1 MGAYAPSF
9 LPIQMK
15 IDGGPP
21 ITTGCSRTKFE
32 YSNFI
37 SSGFITCE
45 KIVTDK
51 HTDRPT
57 E

>member
-9 LPIQMK
+9 LPMQMK

-21 ITTGCSRTKFE
+21 ITKGCSRTKFE

-45 KIVTDK
+45 KFVTDK
-51 HTDRPT
+51 HTDQPT